1 MGLHPLFGVLTGS
14 VTLTGGPA
22 TGLAFA
28 PLFEADG
35 VPGAATVAVASAMV
49 GIVMGGV
56 IGAPIAT
63 RLIERHKLRTATTPR
78 PVETPLATE
87 VMEEQLAD
95 EPIKAPAGED
105 DGASCCCRAWC

>member
-1 MGLHPLFGVLTGS
+1 MLTGS

-28 PLFEADG
+28 PLFEANG

-56 IGAPIAT
+56 VGAPIAT
-63 RLIERHKLRTATTPR
+63 RLIERNKLRVAKPSPARWRRRWPR
-78 PVETPLATE
+78 T
-87 VMEEQLAD
+87 
-95 EPIKAPAGED
+95 
-105 DGASCCCRAWC
+105 